1 MQIRCQRKADHLHT
15 LPGFLFSAQ
24 PVQLSK
30 GDLQPVQAASGS
42 KVSLVNLPTIAPP
55 PSDSGLLKSLETG
68 RGCCLKGCFFLDSAS
83 HSLETSRLRAPLTLP
98 PKFAVRGTFYFFF
111 LQLQECLDSSCLK
124 KEGQALS
131 LPRLISH
138 RALSPPSLHLPLWS
152 WCEWHPRSRSS

>member
-55 PSDSGLLKSLETG
+55 PSDRRLLKSLETG

-98 PKFAVRGTFYFFF
+98 PKFAVQVTFFF
-111 LQLQECLDSSCLK
+111 LQLQECLDSS
-124 KEGQALS
+124 LS

-138 RALSPPSLHLPLWS
+138 GALSPPSLHLPLWS
-152 WCEWHPRSRSS
+152 WCEWHPHSRSS